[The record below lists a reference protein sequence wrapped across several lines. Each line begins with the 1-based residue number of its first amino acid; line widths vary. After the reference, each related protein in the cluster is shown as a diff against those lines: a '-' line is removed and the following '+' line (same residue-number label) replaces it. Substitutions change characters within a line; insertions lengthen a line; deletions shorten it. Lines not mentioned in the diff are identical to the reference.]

1 MHYIGRIWR
10 SDDGSDW
17 SLVEAPML
25 DGLELVDV
33 ASDGAGYV
41 AIGTRSENPNA
52 PVAVFLRSSDGRTWE
67 ESTTVTGA
75 WSMAVSGGPR
85 GYAALLEVD
94 DSRALMFSPD
104 GMSWSRV
111 DASAVEPGISIGDI
125 AADGDGWIVVGAKDD
140 QAYVAR
146 SVDGKTWQPETLPA
160 SGPTDGVKSV
170 YAYQV
175 VPGAW
180 STLVLGLDSP
190 ACDDDPD
197 WCPHYQAAWVWTD
210 DTGWQRLPRETAVL
224 RQGHGVRVTPIGP
237 AGFATST
244 ADGLL
249 TSTTGWTWAPVPGGD
264 TREALIDEML
274 LHEGRLLGAG
284 MGDETFK
291 AWFGTGAISK

>member
-1 MHYIGRIWR
+1 
-10 SDDGSDW
+10 
-17 SLVEAPML
+17 
-25 DGLELVDV
+25 
-33 ASDGAGYV
+33 
-41 AIGTRSENPNA
+41 
-52 PVAVFLRSSDGRTWE
+52 
-67 ESTTVTGA
+67 
-75 WSMAVSGGPR
+75 MALAGGPR

-94 DSRALMFSPD
+94 DSRALMFSAD

-111 DASAVEPGISIGDI
+111 DANAVEPGISIGDI
-125 AADGDGWIVVGAKDD
+125 AAEGDGWIVVGAKDD

-146 SVDGKTWQPETLPA
+146 SVDGKAWQPETLPA
-160 SGPTDGVKSV
+160 SGPTDGVESV

-190 ACDDDPD
+190 ACGDDPD
-197 WCPHYQAAWVWTD
+197 WCPHHQAAWVWTD
-210 DTGWQRLPRETAVL
+210 DTGWQRVPRETAVL

-264 TREALIDEML
+264 TREALIDAL
-274 LHEGRLLGAG
+274 LLREDRLLGAG
-284 MGDETFK
+284 MGDETFT